1 MTADAAIRIVLSPLQ
16 GCKLHTHDHQLPPG
30 LATVQELTARMFT
43 TTLRSQPVYSGSRLS
58 EVDPARESG
67 RINDTDSDNVG
78 NRHPS
83 REDGFTVSQIHPHIY
98 MMQPFIHSFSM
109 HMPNG
114 KPELM

>member
-1 MTADAAIRIVLSPLQ
+1 MSISYRQVLV
-16 GCKLHTHDHQLPPG
+16 TI
-30 LATVQELTARMFT
+30 QEVKARMFN
-43 TTLRSQPVYSGSRLS
+43 TTLRSQLVYSRSRLS
-58 EVDPARESG
+58 EVDPAREPG

-78 NRHPS
+78 NRDAI